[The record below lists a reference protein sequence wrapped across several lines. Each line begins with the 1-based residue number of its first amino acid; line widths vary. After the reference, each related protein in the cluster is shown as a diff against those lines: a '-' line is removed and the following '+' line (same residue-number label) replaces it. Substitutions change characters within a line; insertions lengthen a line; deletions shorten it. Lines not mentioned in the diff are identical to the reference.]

1 MLVRSPHV
9 TPATAEL
16 HVGRS
21 VTGVFLALLA
31 CSGVQAGDNMCLEKE
46 ERWGGGMEGRPAT
59 DWAI

>member
-31 CSGVQAGDNMCLEKE
+31 YSGVQAGDNMCLEKE
-46 ERWGGGMEGRPAT
+46 ERWGGGWKAAGH
-59 DWAI
+59 